1 MLERIKASFSEDL
14 FLTNETGK
22 YLYESYAKDMPI
34 IDYHCH
40 LLPQEIYENN
50 EFSDLG
56 EMWLAHDH
64 YKWRAMRTFGIDER
78 YITGDASYYEKFL
91 AFSNI
96 LPKLVGNPIFI
107 WCALE
112 LKRYFD
118 IDEPLGAENAPRI
131 YRTTKALIAQNHITP
146 RWCMAKSKV
155 EVVCTT
161 EDPVDSLSF
170 HYKMKESVSDKT
182 RILSAFRPD
191 QAMFCEKESFA
202 SYINLLS
209 KASNHPIDSF
219 ADLLGALEQRLQVF
233 KEIGSTVSDN
243 GIPDFTWEEYTSKEV
258 EAVFEKALR
267 GEALIPV
274 EINRYRSAF
283 LFEIARVYNRNG
295 FVMQLHI
302 GTYLDT
308 NTTKVASIGH
318 STGFD
323 CIDDST
329 QIKSVGTLLDRLSTL
344 EELPKM
350 ILYPLDGTKIEAFAV
365 LAAGFCEGGTRA
377 KVQLGAP
384 WWFNDQSFGIQRQF
398 EAVANLYPLSLS
410 LGMLTDSRSFLSYP
424 RHELYRRVLCN
435 FLGNLVESGE
445 FFGKESDLVS
455 IIKDVC
461 YNNVK
466 EFFSF

>member
-1 MLERIKASFSEDL
+1 MLERIKACFSEDL

-398 EAVANLYPLSLS
+398 EAVAN
-410 LGMLTDSRSFLSYP
+410 
-424 RHELYRRVLCN
+424 
-435 FLGNLVESGE
+435 
-445 FFGKESDLVS
+445 
-455 IIKDVC
+455 
-461 YNNVK
+461 
-466 EFFSF
+466 